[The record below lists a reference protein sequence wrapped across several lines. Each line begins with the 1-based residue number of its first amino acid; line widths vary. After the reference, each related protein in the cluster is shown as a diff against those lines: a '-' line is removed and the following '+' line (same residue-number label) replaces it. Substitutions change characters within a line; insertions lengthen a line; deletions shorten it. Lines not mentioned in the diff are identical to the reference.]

1 MRCSPTTSSSTARPL
16 SPPCRALRRS
26 RVVWRQFPRSPRRWI
41 AGPPRACRDGS
52 LKRACF
58 FQRISCTFPSGCG
71 RRPHHRAVPLKALWM
86 TIRASAFS
94 LTHRPIRPSARSSPR
109 LRSASVFRRHGY
121 APSCARKSFGAVHAI
136 SPKGA
141 MGLMQIMP
149 ATWVGLRQRY
159 RLGADP
165 YDAHDNII
173 AGAPFRA
180 SCTTAM
186 AFPAS
191 SRPTTQ
197 VQRAGKITSR
207 PAGRCRWR
215 RRRTLHASLR
225 SSAAMRPT
233 MRFRSPPSSVPGPRR
248 PCLSRVR
255 SGR

>member
-1 MRCSPTTSSSTARPL
+1 
-16 SPPCRALRRS
+16 
-26 RVVWRQFPRSPRRWI
+26 
-41 AGPPRACRDGS
+41 
-52 LKRACF
+52 
-58 FQRISCTFPSGCG
+58 
-71 RRPHHRAVPLKALWM
+71 M

-149 ATWVGLRQRY
+149 ATWAGLRQRY

-173 AGAPFRA
+173 AGAPFCA

-207 PAGRCRWR
+207 PAGGYPWR
-215 RRRTLHASLR
+215 RRRTLPASLR

-255 SGR
+255 SVADRRSTCNRAAVAASTNDRRLKDLTGLVQQSEGLFEALSLKGRLQ